1 MFKMRKETSALGICF
16 ESLVILAFI
25 NVIYTSIQK
34 IYTFL
39 DSYYVII
46 PSFVIKGT
54 EYILKKNNKDESKE
68 IIKTKLSTIHAV
80 LLFIS
85 NVLFLYNYLSLD
97 LWKFGLLY
105 SVIYN
110 GMDMVYLYYSDMKIK
125 KELLFH
131 HLMLIT
137 CIIPILVNLNI
148 ELPSN
153 YYRLIALNFLC
164 EITTIPLNFSWIL
177 YAKHKQKTSQFKVL
191 SGLTIL
197 LYIPFRI
204 CLTSYLSYTVL
215 EWNSNFKYFQFMLTT
230 LNYYWFYKMVKKVGS
245 IR

>member
-1 MFKMRKETSALGICF
+1 MRQETSALGICF
-16 ESLVILAFI
+16 ESLVILSFI
-25 NVIYTSIQK
+25 NVIYTFSQK
-34 IYTFL
+34 LYTFL
-39 DSYYVII
+39 DGYYVII
-46 PSFVIKGT
+46 PSLVIKGT
-54 EYILKKNNKDESKE
+54 EYIIKKNNKDESKE

-80 LLFIS
+80 LLFVF

-97 LWKFGLLY
+97 LWKTGLLY

-131 HLMLIT
+131 HCMLIT
-137 CIIPILVNLNI
+137 CITPLLVNLNI

-153 YYRLIALNFLC
+153 YYRFIALNFLC

-204 CLTSYLSYTVL
+204 CLTSHLSYQVL
-215 EWNSNFKYFQFMLTT
+215 YWESNFKYFQFMLTT
-230 LNYYWFYKMVKKVGS
+230 LNYYWFYKMVQKVGS